1 MGGGPPCFR
10 QDSSCPGVL
19 RHGAKHA
26 HKPPRTGLSPPPAGL
41 PRPFRSAH
49 GTCRFPRHRP
59 TTPAC
64 VAAPGFGLFPFRSP
78 LLRESRL
85 DFLSCRYLDGSL
97 PCVCPHV
104 PYFIQGMVPA
114 ISAGGLPHSEIRGSS
129 VVGTSPRLFAAVRVL
144 PRLAAPR
151 HPPWT
156 LIRLTILSFQ
166 PFAID
171 LKEQCQ
177 RHRWRH
183 RDSNPGPSACK
194 ADALAS

>member
-1 MGGGPPCFR
+1 MEGGPPCFR

-19 RHGAKHA
+19 RHGAKQLTFLRVRGFHPV
-26 HKPPRTGLSPPPAGL
+26 PPAFPDRSARKVLSAGL
-41 PRPFRSAH
+41 PGAALQPHADRS
-49 GTCRFPRHRP
+49 TW
-59 TTPAC
+59 
-64 VAAPGFGLFPFRSP
+64 FGLFPFRSP

-129 VVGTSPRLFAAVRVL
+129 VVGTSPRLFAAIRVL

-156 LIRLTILSFQ
+156 LIHLTILF
-166 PFAID
+166 FRF
-171 LKEQCQ
+171 LRYVCQ
-177 RHRWRH
+177 KT
-183 RDSNPGPSACK
+183 SVLPGGTGTRTLDPR
-194 ADALAS
+194 LAKPML